1 MDPATTYQ
9 RMLIDSDLMVY
20 SFELRSPSFSAS
32 QATDLVGWLASEFT
46 LARCSWFASAIAF
59 VRGREHYVAFTH
71 GDGRIAHAAAAVAPQ
86 FDPANL
92 KGEACDIL
100 GRRPLGVML
109 SELKHL
115 NRSVIVEIGLPVLSS
130 DFDDGELDALVAL
143 AAELPWCSR
152 LVGKSPKEPDGARLW
167 EIAVKLGMPTS

>member
-46 LARCSWFASAIAF
+46 LARCSWFASAIALI
-59 VRGREHYVAFTH
+59 RGREHHVAFTH
-71 GDGRIAHAAAAVAPQ
+71 GDGRIAHAVAAVAPQ
-86 FDPANL
+86 FDQTDL
-92 KGEACDIL
+92 KGDACDIL
-100 GRRPLGVML
+100 GRRPLSVML
-109 SELKHL
+109 SEFTLL
-115 NRSVIVEIGLPVLSS
+115 NRSVIVEIGSPSSSS
-130 DFDDGELDALVAL
+130 DFDDGELDALVEL

-152 LVGKSPKEPDGARLW
+152 LVGKSPREPDGSRLW
-167 EIAVKLGMPTS
+167 EIAAKLGMPTS